1 MSLPCHQPEKW
12 NGMNVVPAPTRSVT
26 CAFTLICAPVGVLTH
41 TYSPSLTPRSL
52 ASFGLISTKF
62 SCCSSA
68 SHGFDRVSSP
78 PPSYS
83 TSRPLV
89 RISGNFSATLSSTFF
104 CCTDLYSVGSRQKA
118 FLSSCVGYLATRSGR
133 GEYSG
138 SRCCGMPSGK
148 FHTIARALALPN
160 GWQPCFIATRWM
172 PPEVSFAQVLPS
184 ATFFSSSVSSS
195 HQPSFFRKTWS
206 NCGYPVVISPPFGY
220 EPSSASRLTPSR
232 STPNSARKQPPPS
245 ITCFELS

>member
-1 MSLPCHQPEKW
+1 MKATPR
-12 NGMNVVPAPTRSVT
+12 PTRSVT
-26 CAFTLICAPVGVLTH
+26 CAITLTLPPSGPVTH
-41 TYSPSLTPRSL
+41 TLSPFLTPELL
-52 ASFGLISTKF
+52 ASKGFSSTNI

-68 SHGFDRVSSP
+68 SHGLDRVSSP

-148 FHTIARALALPN
+148 FQTIARALALPN
-160 GWQPCFIATRWM
+160 GWQPCLSVTRWI
-172 PPEVSFAQVLPS
+172 PPERSVFQFLPS
-184 ATFFSSSVSSS
+184 AAFFSSSVRSS
-195 HQPSFFRKTWS
+195 HQPSFF
-206 NCGYPVVISPPFGY
+206 
-220 EPSSASRLTPSR
+220 SST
-232 STPNSARKQPPPS
+232 
-245 ITCFELS
+245 